1 MSSSATNVE
10 PLGRKFILSLALALF
25 GTSMLD
31 VLSSLFLVDLSKAFL
46 GSNSL
51 VSIAIVSQIVT
62 ISAIVAIVFGI
73 LNGFLVVRVKHKTLL
88 FMGTICIVIGT
99 VGCLLAP
106 NLLFLQ
112 IFYPFDGIGTI
123 TIGAMCFTMIGET
136 LPFEKR
142 AKSIGIVTSMGIAS
156 TAIGFALAG
165 YFATIGGWRLYLAW
179 YVLPIAILAV
189 ALSYFAIPKNLPQIS
204 RNEVSFIK
212 SLKNVFFN
220 KSATACLIG
229 NIFLT
234 AGGVWSFFAATFW
247 RQKFLLPVSTVAM
260 ITVAVVFVYAFG
272 GFLAGR
278 LVDRVGRRRFVV
290 ITWFTRGLLIL
301 SIVFMPSV
309 WSALMMTVIATLIG
323 GFCVTGSHSL
333 LLEQAP
339 ASRGTMMSFGGV
351 FGAIGI
357 SIGTILGGLALTLGF
372 QPLGVTLGVL
382 TLTSA
387 IVIFVF
393 SKEEKH

>member
-1 MSSSATNVE
+1 MTSSATNVE
-10 PLGRKFILSLALALF
+10 PIGRKFILSLALALF

-62 ISAIVAIVFGI
+62 ISSIVAIVFGI

-88 FMGTICIVIGT
+88 LMGTICIVIGT

-136 LPFEKR
+136 LPLEKR
-142 AKSIGIVTSMGIAS
+142 AKSIGFVTSMGIAS

-165 YFATIGGWRLYLAW
+165 YFATVGGWRLYLAW

-204 RNEVSFIK
+204 RNEVSFTK

-220 KSATACLIG
+220 KSATACLIV
-229 NIFLT
+229 NVFLT

-278 LVDRVGRRRFVV
+278 LVDRVGRKRFVV

-301 SIVFMPSV
+301 SIVFMPNV
-309 WSALMMTVIATLIG
+309 WSALLMTVIATLIG